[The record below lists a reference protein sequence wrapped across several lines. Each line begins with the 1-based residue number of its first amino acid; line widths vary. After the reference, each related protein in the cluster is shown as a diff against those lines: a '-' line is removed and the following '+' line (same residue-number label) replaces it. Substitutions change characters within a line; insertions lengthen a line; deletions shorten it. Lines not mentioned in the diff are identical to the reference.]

1 MITFLMK
8 KLILLFFLLINPS
21 NAFHDTD
28 VAEKDIAMLGG
39 VYTQIIV
46 YSQMCSDDQYY
57 SQVINRLNES
67 PRFLRYTQE
76 MEHLS
81 ERQQLAWERGDL
93 GASAVIESGGTDC
106 ETMASVIWEWF
117 GSN

>member
-1 MITFLMK
+1 
-8 KLILLFFLLINPS
+8 
-21 NAFHDTD
+21 
-28 VAEKDIAMLGG
+28 
-39 VYTQIIV
+39 
-46 YSQMCSDDQYY
+46 
-57 SQVINRLNES
+57 
-67 PRFLRYTQE
+67 